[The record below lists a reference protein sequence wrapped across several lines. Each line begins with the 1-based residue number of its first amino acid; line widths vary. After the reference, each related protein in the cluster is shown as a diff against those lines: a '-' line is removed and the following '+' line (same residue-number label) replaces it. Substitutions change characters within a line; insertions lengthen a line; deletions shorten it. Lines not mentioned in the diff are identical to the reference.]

1 VELVHRPA
9 TELAALIA
17 SRSVSAAE
25 VFEAH
30 VRQIEASAP
39 LNAFVAFAEFVEP
52 VPGPLSGVPFTV
64 KDNVGVAGLPM
75 VIGVPQRRAVVA
87 DRDASVV
94 TRLRAAGAVLVG
106 KTNCPAWAGGIET
119 DNEVFGRTNNP
130 YDPSRTV
137 GGSSGGEAAAIASGC
152 SAFGLGTDSG
162 ASVRL
167 PAHFC
172 GLAALKPTAGRV
184 PVTGVIDDLGQLGA
198 LRDPRTQVGPLAR
211 TVADVARV
219 LSVIGGPDGSDG
231 GVAPVPLAAVGDVR
245 GLRVAVLV
253 DDGHAVADADTQ
265 RVLAE
270 AAAALAEAGASVE
283 HAAPPTGGHELTV
296 QVWNSYADETIG
308 YDLLRRWDAYRTSM
322 LAFGEQ
328 FDVIL
333 SPVFPTPAP
342 PHGEVPN
349 ETSYTT
355 PHNLSGW
362 PAATVRCGTSGD
374 GLPIG
379 MQVAAHP
386 WRDDVA
392 LAAASALEAALGGY
406 ASPG

>member
-1 VELVHRPA
+1 MELIHRPA

-17 SRSVSAAE
+17 SGEVSAAE
-25 VFEAH
+25 VFDAH
-30 VRQIEASAP
+30 VRAIDPS
-39 LNAFVAFAEFVEP
+39 LNALVAVADFVEP
-52 VPGPLSGVPFTV
+52 VPGPLCGVPFTV
-64 KDNVGVAGLPM
+64 KDNLSVAGLPM
-75 VIGVPQRRAVVA
+75 VIGVPSRRDVVA
-87 DRDASVV
+87 STDATVV
-94 TRLRAAGAVLVG
+94 TRLRAAGAVLLG
-106 KTNCPAWAGGIET
+106 KTNCPPWAGGIET
-119 DNEVFGRTNNP
+119 SNEVFGRTDNP
-130 YDPSRTV
+130 YDRARTV

-198 LRDPRTQVGPLAR
+198 LSDPRTQVGPLAR
-211 TVADVARV
+211 SVGDLALV
-219 LSVIGGPDGSDG
+219 LSIIAGPDSADG
-231 GVAPVPLAAVGDVR
+231 GVAPVPLESPGDVR

-253 DDGHAVADADTQ
+253 DDGHVTPDADTL
-265 RVLAE
+265 RVLSS
-270 AAAALAEAGASVE
+270 AAAALAEAGARVE
-283 HAAPPTGGHELTV
+283 HAVPPAGGHELTV
-296 QVWNSYADETIG
+296 QVWNSYGDEAIG
-308 YDLLRRWDAYRTSM
+308 YDLLRRWDAFRAAM
-322 LAFGEQ
+322 LAFGEA

-362 PAATVRCGTSGD
+362 PAATVRCGTSWD

-379 MQVAAHP
+379 VQVIAHP

-392 LAAASALEAALGGY
+392 LAVAAALEGALGGY
-406 ASPG
+406 VVPA